1 MNRHF
6 IFALLAMLAGN
17 VCAGGWVLVRYAET
31 ELAIHYF
38 ESIQMRKMGDT
49 AFVWDIHDLKTPA
62 ITTDGFTYN
71 SVGYAVEYQCR
82 ARKRRTLAIKWFEK
96 HLGEGAVK
104 SQEGVVSD
112 WMIAT
117 PETLEGQLFNHV
129 CE

>member
-1 MNRHF
+1 
-6 IFALLAMLAGN
+6 
-17 VCAGGWVLVRYAET
+17 
-31 ELAIHYF
+31 
-38 ESIQMRKMGDT
+38 MRKMGDT
-49 AFVWDIHDLKTPA
+49 AFVWDMHDLKTPA
-62 ITTDGFTYN
+62 VTADGFTYN

-117 PETLEGQLFNHV
+117 PESLEGQLFNHV

>member
-1 MNRHF
+1 MTSRF
-6 IFALLAMLAGN
+6 FLTLLCILAANAYG
-17 VCAGGWVLVRYAET
+17 GGWVLVRYAET
-31 ELAIHYF
+31 EPAIHYF
-38 ESIQMRKMGDT
+38 ESVQMRKMGDT
-49 AFVWDIHDLKTPA
+49 AFVWDLHDLKTPA
-62 ITTDGFTYN
+62 VTTDGFAYN
-71 SVGYAVEYQCR
+71 SVAYAVEYQCR